1 MQGQRLILPPP
12 QWISVD
18 GMLPKKVFGGICIIM
33 GHLEL
38 LPVNVKSL
46 VDVIYQELRENAEK
60 SLVREALNASFEGRV
75 V

>member
-1 MQGQRLILPPP
+1 
-12 QWISVD
+12 
-18 GMLPKKVFGGICIIM
+18 M

-60 SLVREALNASFEGRV
+60 SLVREVLNPSFEGRV